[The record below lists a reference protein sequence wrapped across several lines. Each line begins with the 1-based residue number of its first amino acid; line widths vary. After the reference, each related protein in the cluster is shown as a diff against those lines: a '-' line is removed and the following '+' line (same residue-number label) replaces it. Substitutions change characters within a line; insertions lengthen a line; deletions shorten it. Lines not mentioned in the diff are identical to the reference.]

1 MSPICLN
8 AIAVSKTYDSGLIFK
23 KYKKVLDGA
32 SLEIEEGKTFG
43 LVGPS
48 GSGKTTLGRIMAG
61 LDRPS
66 GGDVL
71 FHGKKIAEM
80 DRTGY
85 SHFRRRVQVV
95 FQDPEGSLNPRKRI
109 ETAFDEVLSLVK
121 VPKKVREERT
131 LAIMNA
137 VGLSEDLLCRYP
149 NQLSGGQNQR
159 VVIGRVLLLDP
170 EVIILDEPTSALDI
184 SVQAQILNLLKDL
197 QKQRGIGYL
206 LISHDVEVVKFMAQD
221 VGVMK
226 EGRLVFR

>member
-8 AIAVSKTYDSGLIFK
+8 AVAVSKTYDSGLIFK
-23 KYKKVLDGA
+23 KYRQVLDGA

-80 DRTGY
+80 DRTGFF
-85 SHFRRRVQVV
+85 HFRRRVQVV

-131 LAIMNA
+131 LAILDA